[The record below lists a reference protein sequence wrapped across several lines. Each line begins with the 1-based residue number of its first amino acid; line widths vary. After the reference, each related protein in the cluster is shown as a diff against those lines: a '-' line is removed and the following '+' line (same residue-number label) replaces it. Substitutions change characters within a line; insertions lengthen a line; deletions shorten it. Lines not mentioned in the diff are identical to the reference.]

1 MMILVKTVYGF
12 KYLRRVD
19 NGLYMAVATGLVQ
32 ELLSLTG
39 KSSKDG
45 IKKMDGGYGSLKND
59 AEVIQIIIFTNWL

>member
-45 IKKMDGGYGSLKND
+45 IKKMDGRYGSLKND
-59 AEVIQIIIFTNWL
+59 AEVIQSIIFTNWL